1 MFLGMEW
8 YWWLFDCCGAGD
20 LHPVQG
26 KVYEMVEQTGTGE
39 EKRTRPENGVMK
51 MIEVKNL
58 TFPTERISRRYMA

>member
-8 YWWLFDCCGAGD
+8 YWWLLIVVAGN

-39 EKRTRPENGVMK
+39 EKEPDRK
-51 MIEVKNL
+51 MG
-58 TFPTERISRRYMA
+58 